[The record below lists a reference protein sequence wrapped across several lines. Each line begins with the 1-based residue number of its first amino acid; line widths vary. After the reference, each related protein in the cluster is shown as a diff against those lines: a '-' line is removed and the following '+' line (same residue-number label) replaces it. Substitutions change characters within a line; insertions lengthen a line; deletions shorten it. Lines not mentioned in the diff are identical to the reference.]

1 MRRVVMA
8 FVVAAL
14 LAAVGAAGNAGDK
27 AGKKDED
34 RIRGTWLPVSA
45 EEGGRKEPDEKLKDS
60 KIVFGEGGKLSVTI
74 QGKEMEGTYKL
85 DATKK
90 PKAIDVTINE
100 GGKDETHKGIYHLEK
115 DSLKLCFADPDRP
128 TEFATQAGTKSLLLV
143 LKRAKK

>member
-1 MRRVVMA
+1 MRRVVLA
-8 FVVAAL
+8 FLVVAL
-14 LAAVGAAGNAGDK
+14 LAAVGAVGNAGEK
-27 AGKKDED
+27 GGKKDED

-60 KIVFGEGGKLSVTI
+60 KIVFGADGKLNLTV

-90 PKAIDVTINE
+90 PKAIDVTI
-100 GGKDETHKGIYHLEK
+100 KDGSKEETHKGIYLLEK
-115 DSLKLCFADPDRP
+115 DSLKLCFAEPDRP

-143 LKRAKK
+143 LKRAK

>member
-1 MRRVVMA
+1 MRRVVLA
-8 FVVAAL
+8 FLVAGL
-14 LAAVGAAGNAGDK
+14 LAAVGAAGNAGEK

-34 RIRGTWLPVSA
+34 RIRGTWLPVSV
-45 EEGGRKEPDEKLKDS
+45 EEGGKKEPDEKLKDS
-60 KIVFGEGGKLSVTI
+60 KIVFGADGKLNLTV

-100 GGKDETHKGIYHLEK
+100 GGKEETHKGIYLLGK
-115 DSLKLCFADPDRP
+115 DSLKLCFAAPDRP
-128 TEFATQAGTKSLLLV
+128 TEFATQAGTKSFLIV

>member
-8 FVVAAL
+8 FLVAGL
-14 LAAVGAAGNAGDK
+14 LAAFGAAGNAGEK
-27 AGKKDED
+27 AGQKDED
-34 RIRGTWLPVSA
+34 RIRGTWLPVSV
-45 EEGGRKEPDEKLKDS
+45 EEGGMKQPDEKLKDS
-60 KIVFGEGGKLSVTI
+60 KIVFGADGKLNVTV

-100 GGKDETHKGIYHLEK
+100 GGKEQTHKGIYLLEK
-115 DSLKLCFADPDRP
+115 DSLKLCFAAPDRP
-128 TEFATQAGTKSLLLV
+128 TEFATQAGTKSFLIV